1 MTEANYML
9 GHSEEEIRRLMIQAA
24 VLRPI
29 TERLLRSTGIGWGM
43 RVLDLGCGVGD
54 VSMLAAELVGPSGS
68 VVGIDRSPEVLTV
81 AEQRARSAGFPQI
94 SFVEAAADSFSGPEP
109 FDLVIGR
116 YVLIRQ
122 PDPGTFIRAAASH
135 VRPKGILAFHEVDL
149 ATEARSLPQVPLW
162 DRVGEWILTALQ
174 AGLPHYDAA
183 NRMLEHFHQADLP
196 APTLF
201 SEIPVGGGDE
211 SPLYAWMAETLR
223 SVLPQL
229 VRSKIA
235 TPATIGIEAM
245 EERLRAAV
253 TQEQSQVAFFVQV
266 CGWTR
271 L

>member
-1 MTEANYML
+1 MTDANYML

-29 TERLLRSTGIGWGM
+29 TERLLRATGIGWGM
-43 RVLDLGCGVGD
+43 RVLDLGCGAGD
-54 VSMLAAELVGPSGS
+54 VSMLAAELVGPTGS
-68 VVGIDRSPEVLTV
+68 VVGIDRSRDVLAV

-94 SFVEAAADSFSGPEP
+94 AFVEAAAESFSDPEP

-116 YVLIRQ
+116 YVLVHQ
-122 PDPGTFIRAAASH
+122 PDPSTFIRGAASH

-149 ATEARSLPQVPLW
+149 GTEPRSLPQIPLW

-183 NRMLEHFHQADLP
+183 NRMLEHFYQADLP

-201 SEIPVGGGDE
+201 SEIPVGGGSD
-211 SPLYAWMAETLR
+211 SPLYAWTAETLR

-235 TPATIGIEAM
+235 TPATIGIEAI

-253 TQEQSQVAFFVQV
+253 TQEQSQVASFVQV
-266 CGWTR
+266 CGWSR